1 MKKNSVKCYQGMNFV
16 ELTLAQKT
24 DIKNFRRAT
33 PDLVISPSS
42 SSGIKICV
50 RKFNGAVHAEH
61 RQGSGSAETR
71 ALFDILIFFIW
82 HNSHQWARASL
93 FPRFLDH
100 TQRRTTVG
108 RTPLDEWSARRR
120 DLYMTTHNIHDIH
133 AHGGIR
139 THNLSRRVAVDLRL
153 RPRGHWDRR
162 HSH

>member
-71 ALFDILIFFIW
+71 ALFDILIFFI
-82 HNSHQWARASL
+82 
-93 FPRFLDH
+93 
-100 TQRRTTVG
+100 
-108 RTPLDEWSARRR
+108 
-120 DLYMTTHNIHDIH
+120 
-133 AHGGIR
+133 
-139 THNLSRRVAVDLRL
+139 
-153 RPRGHWDRR
+153 
-162 HSH
+162 